1 MYEVIKTLSLLSL
14 VFALAIAGWMWT
26 RQSLQTTDRA
36 PTAIL
41 QAAATALEFSHRAN
55 GTYAG
60 ATPDAVTLV
69 RADQF
74 RYCIE
79 YGGQFLAGPGGV
91 PTAGACPAQ

>member
-1 MYEVIKTLSLLSL
+1 MIKTLSLILL
-14 VFALAIAGWMWT
+14 VCALALAGWMWT

-36 PTAIL
+36 PAAIL
-41 QAAATALEFSHRAN
+41 QAAATALEFSHRTN

-60 ATPDAVTLV
+60 STPEAVTLV
-69 RADQF
+69 QADQF

-91 PTAGACPAQ
+91 PTPGACPAQ